1 MATVDII
8 LQAVHGE
15 AIKSLLAADGGN
27 EAAATMLFGSAEISC
42 DPWSNMPRRRLMS
55 HVVVPIKEHEL
66 VDASPA
72 HITWGTDS
80 LMRLFGRASDE
91 GFVPGI
97 VHTHPNGPAAFS
109 AQDDKNEAELARTA
123 FLKGCRGFISIVI
136 TGDEQIL
143 ARVWTSANT
152 YESIDRI
159 FHVGA
164 RVSLSN
170 TDKSQSNIDYLDRQA
185 RLFGDAANEL
195 IASLRIGIAGGGATG
210 SAVLALLMRLG
221 VCDALLLE
229 KDIVEHSNLNRLHG
243 ARRIDAENRAR
254 KSDVHSRTVAETN
267 LGMRLVTIDAF
278 VGDPG
283 SVEALKACDIVF
295 SCTDDHAGR
304 LVLNRFSRFYSIPVI
319 DVGLAMQK
327 RETGSFDLFAR
338 TSTLVDGHPCLICG
352 GHIDPRRAS
361 EEALKRRDPDSY
373 ALLKEEAY
381 VLGEGDPSPAVV
393 TFTTEAACMAVNELL
408 AAITGFH
415 GHDGMRPTR
424 IRRFHACDDRFPLIE
439 RMHGCP
445 ACETPETLGRGDI
458 EPLLNMVL

>member
-1 MATVDII
+1 
-8 LQAVHGE
+8 
-15 AIKSLLAADGGN
+15 
-27 EAAATMLFGSAEISC
+27 
-42 DPWSNMPRRRLMS
+42 
-55 HVVVPIKEHEL
+55 
-66 VDASPA
+66 
-72 HITWGTDS
+72 
-80 LMRLFGRASDE
+80 
-91 GFVPGI
+91 
-97 VHTHPNGPAAFS
+97 
-109 AQDDKNEAELARTA
+109 TA

-229 KDIVEHSNLNRLHG
+229 KDIVEHSNLNRLYG